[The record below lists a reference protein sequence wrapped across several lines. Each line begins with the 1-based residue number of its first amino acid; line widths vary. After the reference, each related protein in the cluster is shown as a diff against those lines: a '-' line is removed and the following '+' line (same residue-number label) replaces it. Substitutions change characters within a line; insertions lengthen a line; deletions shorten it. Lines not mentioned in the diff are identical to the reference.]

1 MIKIALYWFYTVVTI
16 VYTSFYIMTVDSLIE
31 DWKDFLICT
40 IILILL
46 LVIGIIIYKNCGSF
60 AEWLEGP
67 KIKE

>member
-16 VYTSFYIMTVDSLIE
+16 VYTSFYIMTIDSLIK
-31 DWKDFLICT
+31 DWKDFLVCT

-60 AEWLEGP
+60 AEWLEDP